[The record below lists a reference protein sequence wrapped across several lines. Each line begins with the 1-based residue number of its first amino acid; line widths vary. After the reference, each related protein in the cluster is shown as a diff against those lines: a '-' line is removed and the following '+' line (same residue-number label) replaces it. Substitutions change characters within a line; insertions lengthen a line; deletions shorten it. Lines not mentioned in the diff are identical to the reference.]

1 MVSLLLYDVN
11 LKLSLSKDNMLN
23 LLSWSNTK
31 NSKIYILIFFF
42 RKENM
47 KSYDIN
53 RRLAI
58 FYHPLFIEIITLFTN
73 LLGGDKYGFI
83 PFVEMNIRL

>member
-1 MVSLLLYDVN
+1 
-11 LKLSLSKDNMLN
+11 
-23 LLSWSNTK
+23 
-31 NSKIYILIFFF
+31 
-42 RKENM
+42 M

-58 FYHPLFIEIITLFTN
+58 FYHPLFIEIISLFTN